1 MQKVLIKNGHVW
13 SAHDDFEGDIYVVDG
28 KIVAMGKNLDSLYS
42 ADETID
48 AKGMYVFP
56 GGIDAHTHMELPF
69 MGTHSSDDFETGTLA
84 GLHGGTTSII
94 DFAICSDAC
103 TFGLAS
109 TMNGLKSSLSDLW
122 TTEAL
127 RSERASIT
135 DEISRMELMNSGASA
150 PRTLISIRSACWS
163 FSDRSSGLSSATI
176 RPSLITKTRLQ
187 MALTSGSM

>member
-1 MQKVLIKNGHVW
+1 MAKN
-13 SAHDDFEGDIYVVDG
+13 A
-28 KIVAMGKNLDSLYS
+28 
-42 ADETID
+42 ADTTYAIGD
-48 AKGMYVFP
+48 AKYVRISLIAITEMKRNVYSSKFSSVVNSRKISSSVIGRGVRFVRP
-56 GGIDAHTHMELPF
+56 HPF
-69 MGTHSSDDFETGTLA
+69 
-84 GLHGGTTSII
+84 SII

-163 FSDRSSGLSSATI
+163 F
-176 RPSLITKTRLQ
+176 
-187 MALTSGSM
+187 LTGHLAYRKLRFGHH